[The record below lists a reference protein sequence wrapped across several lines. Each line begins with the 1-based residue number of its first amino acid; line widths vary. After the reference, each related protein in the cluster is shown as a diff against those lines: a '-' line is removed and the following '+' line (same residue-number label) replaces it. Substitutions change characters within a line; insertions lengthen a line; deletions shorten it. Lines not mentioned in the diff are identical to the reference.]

1 MLKRD
6 DRKEQRVAAA
16 YLVGLIVI
24 VWLIDQTM
32 MQGHYT
38 WLAVRVPLTLTR
50 ELLGLPH
57 VW

>member
-6 DRKEQRVAAA
+6 EHKDRRAAGV
-16 YLVGLIVI
+16 YVGVLIVTL
-24 VWLIDQTM
+24 WLIDQTM

-38 WLAVRVPLTLTR
+38 WLAVRVPLALTR
-50 ELLGLPH
+50 ELLGLPQ